1 MNKSIRTP
9 HSDTC
14 RRVAGGEVIGSQE
27 ANGTH
32 AWRGIRYARP
42 PTGVFRWRAPQ
53 PVPAW
58 SGVLHALEHGPMAPQ
73 YAGLLAPVPA
83 KLHGRIVGD
92 EDCLSLNIFA
102 PAWAPDAVPA
112 EGRRRPVMVWIHG
125 GGNAVGTSA
134 SYDAARNYAAHDGMV
149 VVTVNYRLGV
159 LGWFC
164 HPALHEADSG
174 TTEERPQAA
183 LPPPPGGVEQSGKAT
198 LEERPQAALP
208 PPPEGVEQSGK
219 ATFAQERSGNF
230 GTLDLI
236 AALRWVRDNIAAFGG
251 DPGCVTIFGESA
263 GGQNVLTLLA
273 SPLAAGLFQRAIAQS
288 PVAETFSVH
297 EATERNDL
305 LLESQRT
312 SAREVVARLW
322 TAAGKAPDADAA
334 DQTLH
339 ALPATELATW
349 LRSLT
354 PEELLSVFKP
364 GSVGICLSPRPVRDG
379 VVLPLEPL
387 PEVFRRGAWNRVP
400 VIIGSNR
407 DEYRTFL
414 ADKPEHVRL
423 LFGKLPLLR
432 DRAEYI
438 TESNFY
444 SQAWRSLHVE
454 EPADAML
461 AGGHAD
467 VWAYRFDWDEAP
479 AVPFVRPDILLG
491 AAHGMEMALAFR
503 DTEGELD
510 IFGVNTSFN
519 RAGRRAVAQAMG
531 DAWTSFART
540 GVPGLP
546 GTAQWQRRTQGTA
559 AETLLIDSP
568 AGGGLRMAAVRQD
581 IVSLKE
587 SLRLSPQV
595 SSGESRCR
603 IYARVFLWSPLFV
616 GLGSEEEYAALGR
629 EFRCAQPASAFRQ
642 MTEV

>member
-1 MNKSIRTP
+1 MTHKSTRNP
-9 HSDTC
+9 HPDTR
-14 RRVAGGEVIGSQE
+14 RRVAGGELIGSRE
-27 ANGTH
+27 ADGTH
-32 AWRGIRYARP
+32 AWRGIRYAKP
-42 PTGVFRWRAPQ
+42 PTGALRWRAPQ
-53 PVPAW
+53 PVSAW
-58 SGVLHALEHGPMAPQ
+58 DGVLHALQHGPMGPQ

-92 EDCLSLNIFA
+92 EDCLSLNAFA
-102 PAWAPDAVPA
+102 PAWASDAVPT
-112 EGRRRPVMVWIHG
+112 GGQRRPVMVWIHG
-125 GGNAVGTSA
+125 GGNAVGTAA
-134 SYDAARNYAAHDGMV
+134 SYDVARNYAAHDGMV

-164 HPALHEADSG
+164 HPALHEAD
-174 TTEERPQAA
+174 AA
-183 LPPPPGGVEQSGKAT
+183 T
-198 LEERPQAALP
+198 
-208 PPPEGVEQSGK
+208 PE
-219 ATFAQERSGNF
+219 ERSGNF

-273 SPLAAGLFQRAIAQS
+273 SPLAAGLFHRAIAQS

-297 EATERNDL
+297 EATERNNL
-305 LLESQRT
+305 PLESQRT

-322 TAAGKAPDADAA
+322 AAAGRAPDADAA
-334 DQTLH
+334 DQTLR
-339 ALPATELATW
+339 AMPATELATW
-349 LRSLT
+349 LRSLA
-354 PEELLSVFKP
+354 PEELLRVFKP

-379 VVLPLEPL
+379 VVLPRDPL

-400 VIIGSNR
+400 VILGSNR

-432 DRAEYI
+432 NRAEYV
-438 TESNFY
+438 TESNFH

-461 AGGHAD
+461 GGGHGE
-467 VWAYRFDWDEAP
+467 VWTYRFDWDEAP
-479 AVPFVRPDILLG
+479 AVPLIRPDILLG
-491 AAHGMEMALAFR
+491 AAHGMEMAFAFR
-503 DTEGELD
+503 DTAGELD
-510 IFGVNTSFN
+510 IFGVNTPFN

-540 GVPGLP
+540 GVPGLS
-546 GTAQWQRRTQGTA
+546 GGAQWQRRTQGTA

-581 IVSLKE
+581 IASLKQ

-595 SSGESRCR
+595 GSGDSRCR
-603 IYARVFLWSPLFV
+603 IYARVFLWSPLFA
-616 GLGSEEEYAALGR
+616 GHGSEEEYAKWGR
-629 EFRCAQPASAFRQ
+629 EFHCTHPASAFRPI
-642 MTEV
+642 TEG

>member
-1 MNKSIRTP
+1 MHKSIRTP
-9 HSDTC
+9 HADT
-14 RRVAGGEVIGSQE
+14 RRRAAGGELIGSQE

-32 AWRGIRYARP
+32 AWRGIRYAQA
-42 PTGVFRWRAPQ
+42 PTGPLRWRAPQ
-53 PVPAW
+53 PASAW
-58 SGVLHALEHGPMAPQ
+58 DGVFHALAHGPMAPQ

-83 KLHGRIVGD
+83 KLYGRIVGD

-102 PAWAPDAVPA
+102 PAWASDAVPA
-112 EGRRRPVMVWIHG
+112 GVQRRPVMVWIHG
-125 GGNAVGTSA
+125 GGNAVGTAA

-159 LGWFC
+159 LGWFR

-174 TTEERPQAA
+174 TAE
-183 LPPPPGGVEQSGKAT
+183 
-198 LEERPQAALP
+198 
-208 PPPEGVEQSGK
+208 
-219 ATFAQERSGNF
+219 ERSGNF

-305 LLESQRT
+305 PLESQRT

-322 TAAGKAPDADAA
+322 TAAGKAPDVDAA
-334 DQTLH
+334 DQALH
-339 ALPATELATW
+339 ATPATDLATW
-349 LRSLT
+349 LRSLK

-379 VVLPLEPL
+379 VVLPLDPL
-387 PEVFRRGAWNRVP
+387 PEVFRHGAWNRVP

-467 VWAYRFDWDEAP
+467 VWTYRFDWDEAP

-491 AAHGMEMALAFR
+491 AAHGMEMAFAFR
-503 DTEGELD
+503 DTAGELD
-510 IFGVNTSFN
+510 IFGINTSSN

-531 DAWTSFART
+531 DAWTSFARV
-540 GVPGLP
+540 GVPRLSGD
-546 GTAQWQRRTQGTA
+546 AQWQRRTHGMA

-568 AGGGLRMAAVRQD
+568 AGGGLRMAGVRQD
-581 IVSLKE
+581 IASLKA

-603 IYARVFLWSPLFV
+603 IYARVFLWSPLFA
-616 GLGSEEEYAALGR
+616 GLGSEQEYAELGR
-629 EFRCAQPASAFRQ
+629 EFGCAQPASVFRQ
-642 MTEV
+642 LTEV

>member
-1 MNKSIRTP
+1 MMHKSTRTP
-9 HSDTC
+9 HPDTH
-14 RRVAGGEVIGSQE
+14 RRVVGGALIGSRE
-27 ANGTH
+27 SNGTH
-32 AWRGIRYARP
+32 AWRGIRYAKP
-42 PTGVFRWRAPQ
+42 PTGALRWRAPQ
-53 PVPAW
+53 PASAW
-58 SGVLHALEHGPMAPQ
+58 DGVLHALEHGPMAPQ

-92 EDCLSLNIFA
+92 EDCLSLNVFA
-102 PAWAPDAVPA
+102 PAWAPEAVPT
-112 EGRRRPVMVWIHG
+112 GRQRRPVMVWIHG

-134 SYDAARNYAAHDGMV
+134 SYDAARNYAAHDGML

-164 HPALHEADSG
+164 HPALHEAD
-174 TTEERPQAA
+174 AA
-183 LPPPPGGVEQSGKAT
+183 T
-198 LEERPQAALP
+198 
-208 PPPEGVEQSGK
+208 PE
-219 ATFAQERSGNF
+219 ERSGNF

-251 DPGCVTIFGESA
+251 DPRCVTIFGESA

-305 LLESQRT
+305 PLESQRT

-334 DQTLH
+334 DRTLR
-339 ALPATELATW
+339 AMPATELAAW
-349 LRSLT
+349 LRSCK
-354 PEELLSVFKP
+354 PEELLKVFRP
-364 GSVGICLSPRPVRDG
+364 GSVGIYLCPRPVRDG

-400 VIIGSNR
+400 VILGSNR

-432 DRAEYI
+432 NRAEYI

-467 VWAYRFDWDEAP
+467 VWTYRFDWDEAP

-491 AAHGMEMALAFR
+491 AAHGMEMAFAFR
-503 DTEGELD
+503 DTAGELD
-510 IFGVNTSFN
+510 IFGINTAFN
-519 RAGRRAVAQAMG
+519 RAGRHAVAQAMG
-531 DAWTSFART
+531 DAWTSFARV
-540 GVPGLP
+540 GVPGLS
-546 GTAQWQRRTQGTA
+546 GNAQWPRRTRGTA

-581 IVSLKE
+581 IASLKE

-595 SSGESRCR
+595 RSGESRCR

-616 GLGSEEEYAALGR
+616 GLGSEEQFAEWCR

-642 MTEV
+642 RTEV